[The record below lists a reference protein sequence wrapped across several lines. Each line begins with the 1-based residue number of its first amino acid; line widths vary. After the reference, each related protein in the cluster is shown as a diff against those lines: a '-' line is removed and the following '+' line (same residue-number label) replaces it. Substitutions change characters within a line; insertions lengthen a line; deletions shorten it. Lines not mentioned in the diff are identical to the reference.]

1 VTLEEQISLSTK
13 NKSSCFGTRFL
24 GVSTIWT
31 TEVPKI
37 IPLLLEKGEH
47 WTYEV

>member
-1 VTLEEQISLSTK
+1 MTLEKQIILLTK
-13 NKSSCFGTRFL
+13 NKSSCFGARLL
-24 GVSTIWT
+24 GVSTVWT

-47 WTYEV
+47 WTD

>member
-1 VTLEEQISLSTK
+1 MALIEQVSLSTK
-13 NKSSCFGTRFL
+13 NKSSCFGARLL

-37 IPLLLEKGEH
+37 IPLLFEKGEH
-47 WTYEV
+47 WTYEI